1 MKKEHVKLK
10 NEDKELIF
18 QKLQKGEEK
27 ARVYK
32 RMMSLLEL
40 DKGLSYEKASK
51 ISLLS
56 SRTLRRLAFRYRTEG
71 ISCLGEYRRT
81 GRPVESSSKLE
92 DKIILLACSEAPKGY
107 SQWSLRLL
115 AEKVVSL
122 GYIEKISHTQVFNI
136 LKKRKLSHT

>member
-32 RMMSLLEL
+32 RMMGLLEL

-56 SRTLRRLAFRYRTEG
+56 PRTLRRLAFRYKTEG
-71 ISCLGEYRRT
+71 ISCLRERRRT

-92 DKIILLACSEAPKGY
+92 DKIILLACSEAPEGY

-122 GYIEKISHTQVFNI
+122 GYIEKISHTQVSNI